1 MARPTLFNEAVELY
15 ELLDPRDGEVRY
27 IGKAVD
33 AAKRFKGH
41 LRDSRRRNTPVYA
54 WVRSLAKAGTVPQM
68 RVVATVPAA
77 RWQEEERRLIAEARA
92 GGGRL
97 LNLADGGDQPSCSAE
112 VRAANGRANAK
123 AIHSDPDRK
132 ALWALKRRVGQH
144 IRDGFIN
151 NERRARLRETA
162 RALPHLFACFAN
174 IPDREENADGSPV
187 QPYRL

>member
-1 MARPTLFNEAVELY
+1 MAKVSVFSEAVELY

-27 IGKAVD
+27 IGKAVV

-41 LRDSRRRNTPVYA
+41 LRDSRRRNTPIYA
-54 WVRSLAKAGTVPQM
+54 WIRSLAKAGMVPQM

-77 RWQEEERRLIAEARA
+77 QWQEEERRLIAEARA
-92 GGGRL
+92 SGRRL
-97 LNLADGGDQPSCSAE
+97 LNIADGGDQPSCSTD
-112 VRAANGRANAK
+112 VRAANGRATAK

-144 IRDGFIN
+144 LRDGLIN

-162 RALPHLFACFAN
+162 RTLPHLFACFAN
-174 IPDREENADGSPV
+174 IPDREENPDGSPI